1 MSYKLSVII
10 PVFNAEDYIKE
21 CLDSV
26 VDQSLGIDNIEVI
39 IVNDNS
45 CDSTLDIISQ
55 YADKYPSFKL
65 ISNKSNLGPGESR
78 NMALKEVSSD
88 YVTYLDADDFISQ
101 NAYEDA
107 LSKINEFNADLLIYN
122 WETYTGSDYV
132 EPINIHQQNT
142 LENKLITDIKQNP
155 KLFLSTAP
163 WNKIY
168 HRSLFKY
175 LKFSKGF
182 YEDNIVAILALINAK
197 RIFLS
202 KDSIYYYRKNS
213 DSTTENI
220 TVDSSIHLSNSIKEI
235 FDLRYEYPEFLN
247 YLKLLNI
254 NFIYDILF
262 WIYYY
267 NWTLADELK
276 IINKLKSVIIPL
288 KKEDIDRFK
297 QLFPDKLSYGEDI
310 LDLNNY
316 DAETFL
322 AKYKYFNRL
331 NKVNSQA
338 SLYVDAGN
346 GFNESDKVAID
357 YSPLKKNNLEF
368 SLEKFDNI
376 SKLRFDPLEGSF
388 VKCRIT
394 NNLPISDA
402 NCDNSVDDDCQIFTN
417 LDPYYVLDADFSDIS
432 SIQINFDLE
441 ILTNDDI
448 ANLFRQKDNI
458 INDLQVKPKKGNLA
472 FSIKRSNFQCLIFHI
487 QNF

>member
-1 MSYKLSVII
+1 MSYELSVII

-26 VDQSLGIDNIEVI
+26 VDQSLGIGNIEVI

-55 YADKYPSFKL
+55 YTDKYPSFKL

-247 YLKLLNI
+247 DLKLLNI

-262 WIYYY
+262 WTYYY
-267 NWTLADELK
+267 NWALADELK

-297 QLFPDKLSYGEDI
+297 QLFPDKLSYEKDI
-310 LDLNNY
+310 LDLDKY

-338 SLYVDAGN
+338 SLYVDTGK

-368 SLEKFDNI
+368 SLENFGNI

-388 VKCRIT
+388 IKCRIT

-402 NCDNSVDDDCQIFTN
+402 NCDNSVDDDYQIFTN
-417 LDPYYVLDADFSDIS
+417 LDPCYVLDADFSDIS

-441 ILTNDDI
+441 ILTNNDI

-458 INDLQVKPKKGNLA
+458 INDLQVKPKKRK
-472 FSIKRSNFQCLIFHI
+472 FSFFNKKE
-487 QNF
+487 

>member
-55 YADKYPSFKL
+55 YTDKYPSFKL

-142 LENKLITDIKQNP
+142 LENKLITDIKQNS

-247 YLKLLNI
+247 DLKLLNI

-262 WIYYY
+262 WTYYY
-267 NWTLADELK
+267 NWALADELK

-297 QLFPDKLSYGEDI
+297 QLFPDKLSYEKDI
-310 LDLNNY
+310 LDLDKY

-338 SLYVDAGN
+338 SLYVDTGK

-368 SLEKFDNI
+368 SLENFGNI

-388 VKCRIT
+388 IKCRIT

-402 NCDNSVDDDCQIFTN
+402 NCDNSVDDDYQIFTN
-417 LDPYYVLDADFSDIS
+417 LDPCYVLDADFSDIS

-441 ILTNDDI
+441 ILTNNDI

-458 INDLQVKPKKGNLA
+458 INDLQVKPKKRK
-472 FSIKRSNFQCLIFHI
+472 FSFFNKKE
-487 QNF
+487 

>member
-55 YADKYPSFKL
+55 YTDKYPSFKL

-247 YLKLLNI
+247 DLKLLNI

-262 WIYYY
+262 WTYYY
-267 NWTLADELK
+267 NWALADELK

-288 KKEDIDRFK
+288 KKEDIGRFK
-297 QLFPDKLSYGEDI
+297 QLFPDKLSYEKDI
-310 LDLNNY
+310 LDLDKY

-338 SLYVDAGN
+338 SLYVDTGK

-368 SLEKFDNI
+368 SLENFGNI

-388 VKCRIT
+388 IKCRIT

-402 NCDNSVDDDCQIFTN
+402 NCDNSVDDDYQIFTN
-417 LDPYYVLDADFSDIS
+417 LDPCYVLDADFSDIS

-441 ILTNDDI
+441 ILTNNDI

-458 INDLQVKPKKGNLA
+458 INDLQVKPKKRK
-472 FSIKRSNFQCLIFHI
+472 FSFFNKKE
-487 QNF
+487 

>member
-1 MSYKLSVII
+1 MSYELSVII

-55 YADKYPSFKL
+55 YTDKYPSFKL

-262 WIYYY
+262 WTYYY
-267 NWTLADELK
+267 NWALADELK

-297 QLFPDKLSYGEDI
+297 QLFPDKLSYEKDI
-310 LDLNNY
+310 LDLDKY

-338 SLYVDAGN
+338 SLYVDTGK

-368 SLEKFDNI
+368 SLENFGNI

-388 VKCRIT
+388 IKCRIT

-402 NCDNSVDDDCQIFTN
+402 NCDNSVDDDYQIFTN
-417 LDPYYVLDADFSDIS
+417 LDPCYVLDADFSDIS

-441 ILTNDDI
+441 ILTNNDI

-458 INDLQVKPKKGNLA
+458 INDLQVKPKKRK
-472 FSIKRSNFQCLIFHI
+472 FSFFNKKE
-487 QNF
+487 

>member
-1 MSYKLSVII
+1 MSYELSVII
-10 PVFNAEDYIKE
+10 PVYNVEKYIGE

-26 VDQSLGIDNIEVI
+26 VNQSIGIDNIEVI
-39 IVNDNS
+39 VVNDATPDNS
-45 CDSTLDIISQ
+45 MDIINE
-55 YADKYPSFKL
+55 YAEKYPSFKV

-163 WNKIY
+163 CNKIY

-310 LDLNNY
+310 LDLDKY

-458 INDLQVKPKKGNLA
+458 INDLQVKPKKRK
-472 FSIKRSNFQCLIFHI
+472 FSFFNKKE
-487 QNF
+487 

>member
-1 MSYKLSVII
+1 MSYELSVII

-55 YADKYPSFKL
+55 YTDKYPSFKL

-247 YLKLLNI
+247 DLKLLNI

-262 WIYYY
+262 WTYYY
-267 NWTLADELK
+267 NWALANELK

-297 QLFPDKLSYGEDI
+297 QLFPDKLSYEKDI
-310 LDLNNY
+310 LDLDKY

-338 SLYVDAGN
+338 SLYVDTGK

-368 SLEKFDNI
+368 SLENFGNI

-388 VKCRIT
+388 IKCRIT

-402 NCDNSVDDDCQIFTN
+402 NCDNSVDDDYQIFTN
-417 LDPYYVLDADFSDIS
+417 LDPCYVLDADFSDIS

-441 ILTNDDI
+441 ILTNNDI

-458 INDLQVKPKKGNLA
+458 INDLQVKPKKRK
-472 FSIKRSNFQCLIFHI
+472 FSFFNKKE
-487 QNF
+487 

>member
-1 MSYKLSVII
+1 MSYELSVII

-55 YADKYPSFKL
+55 YTDKYPSFKL

-262 WIYYY
+262 WTYYY
-267 NWTLADELK
+267 NWALADELK

-297 QLFPDKLSYGEDI
+297 QLFPDKLSYEKDI
-310 LDLNNY
+310 LDLDKY

-338 SLYVDAGN
+338 SLYVDTGK

-368 SLEKFDNI
+368 SLENFGNI

-388 VKCRIT
+388 IKCRIT

-402 NCDNSVDDDCQIFTN
+402 NCDNSVDDDYQIFTN
-417 LDPYYVLDADFSDIS
+417 LDPCYVLDADFSAIS

-441 ILTNDDI
+441 ILTNNDI

-458 INDLQVKPKKGNLA
+458 INDLQVKPKKRK
-472 FSIKRSNFQCLIFHI
+472 FSFFNKKE
-487 QNF
+487 

>member
-55 YADKYPSFKL
+55 YTDKYPSFKL

-247 YLKLLNI
+247 DFKLLNI

-262 WIYYY
+262 WTYYY
-267 NWTLADELK
+267 NWALADELK

-297 QLFPDKLSYGEDI
+297 QLFPDKLSYEKDI
-310 LDLNNY
+310 LDLDKY

-338 SLYVDAGN
+338 SLYVDTGK

-368 SLEKFDNI
+368 SLENFGNI

-388 VKCRIT
+388 IKCRIT

-402 NCDNSVDDDCQIFTN
+402 NCDNSVDDDYQIFTN
-417 LDPYYVLDADFSDIS
+417 LDPCYVLDADFSDIS

-441 ILTNDDI
+441 ILTNNDI

-458 INDLQVKPKKGNLA
+458 INDLQVKPKKRK
-472 FSIKRSNFQCLIFHI
+472 FSFFNKKE
-487 QNF
+487 

>member
-55 YADKYPSFKL
+55 YTDKYPSFKL

-132 EPINIHQQNT
+132 EPVNIHQQNT

-247 YLKLLNI
+247 DLKLLNI

-262 WIYYY
+262 WTYYY
-267 NWTLADELK
+267 NWALTDELK

-297 QLFPDKLSYGEDI
+297 QLFPDKLSYEKDI
-310 LDLNNY
+310 LDLDKY

-338 SLYVDAGN
+338 SLYVDTGK

-368 SLEKFDNI
+368 SLENFGNI

-388 VKCRIT
+388 IKCRIT

-402 NCDNSVDDDCQIFTN
+402 NCDNSVDDDYQIFTN
-417 LDPYYVLDADFSDIS
+417 LDPCYVLDADFSDIS

-441 ILTNDDI
+441 ILTNNDI

-458 INDLQVKPKKGNLA
+458 INDLQVKPKKRK
-472 FSIKRSNFQCLIFHI
+472 FSFFNKKE
-487 QNF
+487 

>member
-1 MSYKLSVII
+1 MSYELSVII

-55 YADKYPSFKL
+55 YTDKYPSFKL

-142 LENKLITDIKQNP
+142 LENKLITDIRQNP

-247 YLKLLNI
+247 DLKLLNI

-262 WIYYY
+262 WTYYY
-267 NWTLADELK
+267 NWALADELK

-297 QLFPDKLSYGEDI
+297 QLFPDKLSYEKDI
-310 LDLNNY
+310 LDLDKY

-338 SLYVDAGN
+338 SLYVDTGK

-368 SLEKFDNI
+368 SLENFGNI

-388 VKCRIT
+388 IKCRIT

-402 NCDNSVDDDCQIFTN
+402 NCDNSVDDDYQIFTN
-417 LDPYYVLDADFSDIS
+417 LDPCYVLDADFSDIS

-441 ILTNDDI
+441 ILTNNDI

-458 INDLQVKPKKGNLA
+458 INDLQVKPKKRK
-472 FSIKRSNFQCLIFHI
+472 FSFFNKKE
-487 QNF
+487 

>member
-55 YADKYPSFKL
+55 YTDKYPSFKL

-132 EPINIHQQNT
+132 EPVNIHQQNT

-168 HRSLFKY
+168 HRNLFKY

-247 YLKLLNI
+247 DLKLLNI

-262 WIYYY
+262 WTYYY
-267 NWTLADELK
+267 NWALADELK

-297 QLFPDKLSYGEDI
+297 QLFPDKLSYEKDI
-310 LDLNNY
+310 LDLDKY

-338 SLYVDAGN
+338 SLYVDTGK

-368 SLEKFDNI
+368 SLENFGNI

-388 VKCRIT
+388 IKCRIT

-402 NCDNSVDDDCQIFTN
+402 NCDNSVDDDYQIFTN
-417 LDPYYVLDADFSDIS
+417 LDPCYVLDADFSDIS

-441 ILTNDDI
+441 ILTNNDI

-458 INDLQVKPKKGNLA
+458 INDLQVKPKKRK
-472 FSIKRSNFQCLIFHI
+472 FSFFNKKE
-487 QNF
+487 

>member
-55 YADKYPSFKL
+55 YTDKYPSFKL

-262 WIYYY
+262 WTYYY
-267 NWTLADELK
+267 NWALADELK
-276 IINKLKSVIIPL
+276 IINKLKSVIVPL

-297 QLFPDKLSYGEDI
+297 QLFPDKLSYEKDI
-310 LDLNNY
+310 LDLDKY

-338 SLYVDAGN
+338 SLYVDTGK

-368 SLEKFDNI
+368 SLENFGNI

-388 VKCRIT
+388 IKCRIT

-402 NCDNSVDDDCQIFTN
+402 NCDNSVDDDYQIFTN
-417 LDPYYVLDADFSDIS
+417 LDPCYVLDADFSDIS

-441 ILTNDDI
+441 ILTNNDI

-458 INDLQVKPKKGNLA
+458 INDLQVKPKKRK
-472 FSIKRSNFQCLIFHI
+472 FSFFNKKE
-487 QNF
+487 

>member
-26 VDQSLGIDNIEVI
+26 VDQSLGIDNIEVM

-55 YADKYPSFKL
+55 YTDKYPSFKL

-262 WIYYY
+262 WTYYY
-267 NWTLADELK
+267 NWALADELK

-297 QLFPDKLSYGEDI
+297 QLFPDKLSYEKDI
-310 LDLNNY
+310 LDLDKY

-338 SLYVDAGN
+338 SLYVDTGK

-368 SLEKFDNI
+368 SLENFGNI

-388 VKCRIT
+388 IKCRIT

-402 NCDNSVDDDCQIFTN
+402 NCDNSVDDDYQIFTN
-417 LDPYYVLDADFSDIS
+417 LDPCYVLDADFSDIS

-441 ILTNDDI
+441 ILTNNDI

-458 INDLQVKPKKGNLA
+458 INDLQVKPKKRK
-472 FSIKRSNFQCLIFHI
+472 FSFFNKKE
-487 QNF
+487 

>member
-1 MSYKLSVII
+1 MSYELSVII

-26 VDQSLGIDNIEVI
+26 VDHSLGIDNIEVI

-55 YADKYPSFKL
+55 YTDKYPSFKL

-247 YLKLLNI
+247 DLKLLNI

-262 WIYYY
+262 WTYYY
-267 NWTLADELK
+267 NWALADELK

-297 QLFPDKLSYGEDI
+297 QLFPDKLSYEKDI
-310 LDLNNY
+310 LDLDKY

-338 SLYVDAGN
+338 SLYVDTGK

-368 SLEKFDNI
+368 SLENFGNI

-388 VKCRIT
+388 IKCRIT

-402 NCDNSVDDDCQIFTN
+402 NCDNSVDDDYQIFTN
-417 LDPYYVLDADFSDIS
+417 LDPCYVLDADFSDIS

-441 ILTNDDI
+441 ILTNNDI

-458 INDLQVKPKKGNLA
+458 INDLQVKPKKRK
-472 FSIKRSNFQCLIFHI
+472 FSFFNKKE
-487 QNF
+487 

>member
-1 MSYKLSVII
+1 MSYKVSVII

-55 YADKYPSFKL
+55 YTDKYPSFKL

-247 YLKLLNI
+247 DLKLLNI

-262 WIYYY
+262 WTYYY
-267 NWTLADELK
+267 NWALADELK

-297 QLFPDKLSYGEDI
+297 QLFPDKLSYEKDI
-310 LDLNNY
+310 LDLDKY

-338 SLYVDAGN
+338 SLYVDTGK

-368 SLEKFDNI
+368 SLENFGNI

-388 VKCRIT
+388 IKCRIT

-402 NCDNSVDDDCQIFTN
+402 NCDNSVDDDYQIFTN
-417 LDPYYVLDADFSDIS
+417 LDPCYVLDADFSDIS

-441 ILTNDDI
+441 ILTNNDI

-458 INDLQVKPKKGNLA
+458 INDLQVKPKKRK
-472 FSIKRSNFQCLIFHI
+472 FSFFNKKE
-487 QNF
+487 

>member
-55 YADKYPSFKL
+55 YTDKYPSFKL

-132 EPINIHQQNT
+132 EPVNIHQQNT

-247 YLKLLNI
+247 DLKLLNI

-262 WIYYY
+262 WTYYY
-267 NWTLADELK
+267 NWALADELK

-297 QLFPDKLSYGEDI
+297 QLFPDKLSYEKDI
-310 LDLNNY
+310 LDLDKY

-338 SLYVDAGN
+338 SLYVDTGK

-368 SLEKFDNI
+368 SLENFGNI

-388 VKCRIT
+388 IKCRIT

-402 NCDNSVDDDCQIFTN
+402 NCDNSVDDDYQIFTN
-417 LDPYYVLDADFSDIS
+417 LDPCYVLDADFSDIS

-441 ILTNDDI
+441 ILTNNDI

-458 INDLQVKPKKGNLA
+458 INDLQVKPKKRK
-472 FSIKRSNFQCLIFHI
+472 FSFFNKKE
-487 QNF
+487 

>member
-55 YADKYPSFKL
+55 YTDKYPSFKL

-142 LENKLITDIKQNP
+142 LENKLITDIKKNP

-262 WIYYY
+262 WTYYY
-267 NWTLADELK
+267 NWALADELK

-297 QLFPDKLSYGEDI
+297 QLFPDKLSYEKDI
-310 LDLNNY
+310 LDLDKY

-338 SLYVDAGN
+338 SLYVDTGK

-368 SLEKFDNI
+368 SLENFGNI

-388 VKCRIT
+388 IKCRIT

-402 NCDNSVDDDCQIFTN
+402 NCDNSVDDDYQIFTN
-417 LDPYYVLDADFSDIS
+417 LDPCYVLDADFSDIS

-441 ILTNDDI
+441 ILTNNDI

-458 INDLQVKPKKGNLA
+458 INDLQVKPKKRK
-472 FSIKRSNFQCLIFHI
+472 FSFFNKKE
-487 QNF
+487 

>member
-55 YADKYPSFKL
+55 YTDKYPSFKL

-247 YLKLLNI
+247 DLKLLNI

-262 WIYYY
+262 WTYYY
-267 NWTLADELK
+267 NWALADELK

-297 QLFPDKLSYGEDI
+297 QLFPDKLSYEKDI
-310 LDLNNY
+310 LDLDKY

-338 SLYVDAGN
+338 SLYVDTGN

-368 SLEKFDNI
+368 SLENFGNI

-388 VKCRIT
+388 IKCRIT

-402 NCDNSVDDDCQIFTN
+402 NCDNSVDDDYQIFTN
-417 LDPYYVLDADFSDIS
+417 LDPCYVLDADFSDIS

-441 ILTNDDI
+441 ILTNNDI

-458 INDLQVKPKKGNLA
+458 INDLQVKPKKRK
-472 FSIKRSNFQCLIFHI
+472 FSFFNKKE
-487 QNF
+487 

>member
-55 YADKYPSFKL
+55 YTDKYPSFKL

-247 YLKLLNI
+247 DLKLLNI

-262 WIYYY
+262 WTYYY
-267 NWTLADELK
+267 NWALADELK

-297 QLFPDKLSYGEDI
+297 QLFPDKLSYEKDI
-310 LDLNNY
+310 LDLDKY

-338 SLYVDAGN
+338 SLYVDTGK

-368 SLEKFDNI
+368 SLENFGNI

-388 VKCRIT
+388 IKCRIT

-402 NCDNSVDDDCQIFTN
+402 NCDNSVDDDYQIFTN
-417 LDPYYVLDADFSDIS
+417 LDPCYVLDADFSDIS

-441 ILTNDDI
+441 ILTNNDI

-458 INDLQVKPKKGNLA
+458 INDLQVKPKKRK
-472 FSIKRSNFQCLIFHI
+472 FSFFNKKE
-487 QNF
+487 

>member
-1 MSYKLSVII
+1 MSYELSVII

-21 CLDSV
+21 CLASV

-55 YADKYPSFKL
+55 YTDKYPSFKL

-247 YLKLLNI
+247 DLKLLNI

-262 WIYYY
+262 WTYYY
-267 NWTLADELK
+267 NWALADELK

-297 QLFPDKLSYGEDI
+297 QLFPDKLSYEKDI
-310 LDLNNY
+310 LDLDKY

-338 SLYVDAGN
+338 SLYVDTGK

-368 SLEKFDNI
+368 SLENFGNI

-388 VKCRIT
+388 IKCRIT

-402 NCDNSVDDDCQIFTN
+402 NCDNSVDDDYQIFTN
-417 LDPYYVLDADFSDIS
+417 LDPCYVLDADFSDIS

-441 ILTNDDI
+441 ILTNKDI

-458 INDLQVKPKKGNLA
+458 INDLQVKPKKRK
-472 FSIKRSNFQCLIFHI
+472 FSFFNKKE
-487 QNF
+487 

>member
-267 NWTLADELK
+267 NWALADELK

-288 KKEDIDRFK
+288 KKEDIGRFK

-310 LDLNNY
+310 LDLDKY

-458 INDLQVKPKKGNLA
+458 INDLQVKPKKRK
-472 FSIKRSNFQCLIFHI
+472 FSFFNKKE
-487 QNF
+487 

>member
-1 MSYKLSVII
+1 MSYELSVII

-55 YADKYPSFKL
+55 YTDKYPSFKL

-262 WIYYY
+262 WTYYY
-267 NWTLADELK
+267 NWALADELK

-297 QLFPDKLSYGEDI
+297 QLFPDKLSYEKDI
-310 LDLNNY
+310 LDLDKY

-338 SLYVDAGN
+338 SLYVDTGK

-368 SLEKFDNI
+368 SLENFGNI

-388 VKCRIT
+388 IKCRIT

-402 NCDNSVDDDCQIFTN
+402 NCDNSVDDDYQIFTK
-417 LDPYYVLDADFSDIS
+417 LDPCYVLDADFSDIS

-441 ILTNDDI
+441 ILTNNDI

-458 INDLQVKPKKGNLA
+458 INDLQVKPKKRK
-472 FSIKRSNFQCLIFHI
+472 FSFFNKKE
-487 QNF
+487 

>member
-1 MSYKLSVII
+1 MSYELSVII

-55 YADKYPSFKL
+55 YTDKYPSFKL

-247 YLKLLNI
+247 DLKLFNI

-262 WIYYY
+262 WTYYY
-267 NWTLADELK
+267 NWALADELK

-297 QLFPDKLSYGEDI
+297 QLFPDKLSYEKDI
-310 LDLNNY
+310 LDLDKY

-338 SLYVDAGN
+338 SLYVDTGK

-368 SLEKFDNI
+368 SLENFGNI

-388 VKCRIT
+388 IKCRIT

-402 NCDNSVDDDCQIFTN
+402 NCDNSVDDDYQIFTN
-417 LDPYYVLDADFSDIS
+417 LDPCYVLDADFSDIS

-441 ILTNDDI
+441 ILTNNDI

-458 INDLQVKPKKGNLA
+458 INDLQVKPKKRK
-472 FSIKRSNFQCLIFHI
+472 FSFFNKKE
-487 QNF
+487 

>member
-55 YADKYPSFKL
+55 YTDKYPSFKL

-213 DSTTENI
+213 NSTTENI

-262 WIYYY
+262 WTYYY
-267 NWTLADELK
+267 NWALADELK

-297 QLFPDKLSYGEDI
+297 QLFPDKLSYEKDI
-310 LDLNNY
+310 LDLDKY

-338 SLYVDAGN
+338 SLYVDTGK

-368 SLEKFDNI
+368 SLENFGNI

-388 VKCRIT
+388 IKCRIT

-402 NCDNSVDDDCQIFTN
+402 NCDNSVDDDYQIFTN
-417 LDPYYVLDADFSDIS
+417 LDPCYVLDADFSDIS

-441 ILTNDDI
+441 ILTNNDI

-458 INDLQVKPKKGNLA
+458 INDLQVKPKKRK
-472 FSIKRSNFQCLIFHI
+472 FSFFNKKE
-487 QNF
+487 

>member
-1 MSYKLSVII
+1 MSYELSVII

-55 YADKYPSFKL
+55 YTDKYPSFKL

-182 YEDNIVAILALINAK
+182 YEDNIVVILALINAK

-247 YLKLLNI
+247 DLKLLNI

-262 WIYYY
+262 WTYYY
-267 NWTLADELK
+267 NWALADELK

-297 QLFPDKLSYGEDI
+297 QLFPDKLSYEKDI
-310 LDLNNY
+310 LDLDKY

-338 SLYVDAGN
+338 SLYVDTGK

-368 SLEKFDNI
+368 SLENFGNI

-388 VKCRIT
+388 IKCRIT

-402 NCDNSVDDDCQIFTN
+402 NCDNSVDDDYQIFTN
-417 LDPYYVLDADFSDIS
+417 LDPCYVLDADFSDIS

-441 ILTNDDI
+441 ILTNNDI

-458 INDLQVKPKKGNLA
+458 INDLQVKPKKRK
-472 FSIKRSNFQCLIFHI
+472 FSFFNKKE
-487 QNF
+487 

>member
-1 MSYKLSVII
+1 MSYELSVII

-55 YADKYPSFKL
+55 YTDKYPSFKL

-247 YLKLLNI
+247 DLKLLNI

-267 NWTLADELK
+267 NWALADELK

-297 QLFPDKLSYGEDI
+297 QLFPDKLSYEKDI
-310 LDLNNY
+310 LDLDKY

-338 SLYVDAGN
+338 SLYVDTGK

-368 SLEKFDNI
+368 SLENFGNI

-388 VKCRIT
+388 IKCRIT

-402 NCDNSVDDDCQIFTN
+402 NCDNSVDDDYQIFTN
-417 LDPYYVLDADFSDIS
+417 LDPCYVLDADFSDIS

-441 ILTNDDI
+441 ILTNNDI

-458 INDLQVKPKKGNLA
+458 INDLQVKPKKRK
-472 FSIKRSNFQCLIFHI
+472 FSFFNKKE
-487 QNF
+487 

>member
-55 YADKYPSFKL
+55 YTDKYPSFKL

-132 EPINIHQQNT
+132 EPVNIHQQNT

-247 YLKLLNI
+247 DLKLLNI

-262 WIYYY
+262 WTYYY
-267 NWTLADELK
+267 NWALADEVK

-297 QLFPDKLSYGEDI
+297 QLFPDKLSYEKDI
-310 LDLNNY
+310 LDLDKY

-338 SLYVDAGN
+338 SLYVDTGK

-368 SLEKFDNI
+368 SLENFGNI

-388 VKCRIT
+388 IKCRIT

-402 NCDNSVDDDCQIFTN
+402 NCDNSVDDDYQIFTN
-417 LDPYYVLDADFSDIS
+417 LDPCYVLDADFSDIS

-441 ILTNDDI
+441 ILTNNDI

-458 INDLQVKPKKGNLA
+458 INDLQVKPKKRK
-472 FSIKRSNFQCLIFHI
+472 FSFFNKKE
-487 QNF
+487 

>member
-1 MSYKLSVII
+1 MSYELSVII

-55 YADKYPSFKL
+55 YTDKYPSFKL

-247 YLKLLNI
+247 DLKLLNI

-262 WIYYY
+262 WTYYY
-267 NWTLADELK
+267 NWALADELK

-297 QLFPDKLSYGEDI
+297 QLFPDKLSYEKDI
-310 LDLNNY
+310 LDLDKY

-338 SLYVDAGN
+338 SLYVDTGK

-368 SLEKFDNI
+368 SLENFGNI

-388 VKCRIT
+388 IKCRIT

-402 NCDNSVDDDCQIFTN
+402 NCDNSVDDDYQIFTN
-417 LDPYYVLDADFSDIS
+417 LDPCYVLDADFGDIS

-441 ILTNDDI
+441 ILTNNDI

-458 INDLQVKPKKGNLA
+458 INDLQVKPKKRK
-472 FSIKRSNFQCLIFHI
+472 FSFFNKKE
-487 QNF
+487 

>member
-10 PVFNAEDYIKE
+10 PVFNAGDYIKE

-55 YADKYPSFKL
+55 YTDKYPSFKL

-247 YLKLLNI
+247 DLKLLNI

-262 WIYYY
+262 WTYYY
-267 NWTLADELK
+267 NWALADELK

-297 QLFPDKLSYGEDI
+297 QLFPDKLSYEKDI
-310 LDLNNY
+310 LDLDKY

-338 SLYVDAGN
+338 SLYVDTGK

-368 SLEKFDNI
+368 SLENFGNI

-388 VKCRIT
+388 IKCRIT

-402 NCDNSVDDDCQIFTN
+402 NCDNSVDDDYQIFTN
-417 LDPYYVLDADFSDIS
+417 LDPCYVLDADFSDIS

-441 ILTNDDI
+441 ILTNNDI

-458 INDLQVKPKKGNLA
+458 INDLQVKPKKRK
-472 FSIKRSNFQCLIFHI
+472 FSFFNKKE
-487 QNF
+487 

>member
-1 MSYKLSVII
+1 MSYELSVII

-55 YADKYPSFKL
+55 YTDKYPSFKL

-78 NMALKEVSSD
+78 NMALKEVNSD

-247 YLKLLNI
+247 DLKLLNI

-262 WIYYY
+262 WTYYY
-267 NWTLADELK
+267 NWALADELK

-297 QLFPDKLSYGEDI
+297 QLFPDKLSYEKDI
-310 LDLNNY
+310 LDLDKY

-338 SLYVDAGN
+338 SLYVDTGK

-368 SLEKFDNI
+368 SLENFGNI

-388 VKCRIT
+388 IKCRIT

-402 NCDNSVDDDCQIFTN
+402 NCDNSVDDDYQIFTN
-417 LDPYYVLDADFSDIS
+417 LDPCYVLDADFSDIS

-441 ILTNDDI
+441 ILTNNDI

-458 INDLQVKPKKGNLA
+458 INDLQVKPKKRK
-472 FSIKRSNFQCLIFHI
+472 FSFFNKKE
-487 QNF
+487 

>member
-55 YADKYPSFKL
+55 YTDKYPSFKL

-247 YLKLLNI
+247 DLKLLNI

-262 WIYYY
+262 WTYYY
-267 NWTLADELK
+267 NWALADELK

-297 QLFPDKLSYGEDI
+297 QLFPDKLSYEKDI
-310 LDLNNY
+310 LDLDKY

-338 SLYVDAGN
+338 SLYVDTGK

-368 SLEKFDNI
+368 SLENFGNI

-388 VKCRIT
+388 IKCRIT

-402 NCDNSVDDDCQIFTN
+402 NCDNSVDDDYQIFTN
-417 LDPYYVLDADFSDIS
+417 LDPFYVLDADFSDIS

-441 ILTNDDI
+441 ILTNNDI

-458 INDLQVKPKKGNLA
+458 INDLQVKPKKRK
-472 FSIKRSNFQCLIFHI
+472 FSFFNKKE
-487 QNF
+487 

>member
-55 YADKYPSFKL
+55 YTDKYPSFKL

-132 EPINIHQQNT
+132 EPVNIHQQNT

-262 WIYYY
+262 WTYYY
-267 NWTLADELK
+267 NWALADELK

-297 QLFPDKLSYGEDI
+297 QLFPDKLSYEKDI
-310 LDLNNY
+310 LDLDKY

-338 SLYVDAGN
+338 SLYVDTGK

-368 SLEKFDNI
+368 SLENFGNI

-388 VKCRIT
+388 IKCRIT

-402 NCDNSVDDDCQIFTN
+402 NCDNSVDDDYQIFTN
-417 LDPYYVLDADFSDIS
+417 LDPCYVLDADFSDIS

-441 ILTNDDI
+441 ILTNNDI

-458 INDLQVKPKKGNLA
+458 INDLQVKPKKRK
-472 FSIKRSNFQCLIFHI
+472 FSFFNKKE
-487 QNF
+487 

>member
-55 YADKYPSFKL
+55 YTDKYPSFKL

-262 WIYYY
+262 WTYYY
-267 NWTLADELK
+267 NWALADELK

-297 QLFPDKLSYGEDI
+297 QLFPDKLSYEKDI
-310 LDLNNY
+310 LDLDKY

-338 SLYVDAGN
+338 SLYVDTGK

-368 SLEKFDNI
+368 SLENFGNI

-388 VKCRIT
+388 IKCRIT

-402 NCDNSVDDDCQIFTN
+402 NCDNSVDDDYQIFTN
-417 LDPYYVLDADFSDIS
+417 LDPCYVLDADFSDIS

-441 ILTNDDI
+441 ILTNNDI

-458 INDLQVKPKKGNLA
+458 INDLQVKPKKRK
-472 FSIKRSNFQCLIFHI
+472 FSFFNKKE
-487 QNF
+487 

>member
-1 MSYKLSVII
+1 MSYELSVII
-10 PVFNAEDYIKE
+10 PVYNVEKYIGE

-26 VDQSLGIDNIEVI
+26 VNQSIGIDNIEVI

-310 LDLNNY
+310 LDLDKY

-388 VKCRIT
+388 IKCRIT

-458 INDLQVKPKKGNLA
+458 INDLQVKPKKRK
-472 FSIKRSNFQCLIFHI
+472 FSFFNKKE
-487 QNF
+487 

>member
-1 MSYKLSVII
+1 MSYELSVII

-55 YADKYPSFKL
+55 YTDKYPSFKL

-247 YLKLLNI
+247 DLKLLNI

-262 WIYYY
+262 WTYYY
-267 NWTLADELK
+267 NWALADELK

-297 QLFPDKLSYGEDI
+297 QLFPDKLSYEKDI
-310 LDLNNY
+310 LDLDKY

-338 SLYVDAGN
+338 SLYVDTGK

-368 SLEKFDNI
+368 SLENFGNI

-388 VKCRIT
+388 IKCRIT

-402 NCDNSVDDDCQIFTN
+402 NCDNSVDDDYQIFTN
-417 LDPYYVLDADFSDIS
+417 LDPCYVLDADFSDIS

-441 ILTNDDI
+441 ILTNNDI

-458 INDLQVKPKKGNLA
+458 INDLQVKPKKRQ
-472 FSIKRSNFQCLIFHI
+472 FSFFNKKE
-487 QNF
+487 

>member
-1 MSYKLSVII
+1 MSYELSVII

-55 YADKYPSFKL
+55 YTDKYPSFKL

-213 DSTTENI
+213 DSSTENI

-247 YLKLLNI
+247 DLKLLNI

-262 WIYYY
+262 WTYYY
-267 NWTLADELK
+267 NWALADELK

-297 QLFPDKLSYGEDI
+297 QLFPDKLSYEKDI
-310 LDLNNY
+310 LDLDKY

-338 SLYVDAGN
+338 SLYVDTGK

-368 SLEKFDNI
+368 SLENFGNI

-388 VKCRIT
+388 IKCRIT

-402 NCDNSVDDDCQIFTN
+402 NCDNSVDDDYQIFTN
-417 LDPYYVLDADFSDIS
+417 LDPCYVLDADFSDIS

-441 ILTNDDI
+441 ILTNNDI

-458 INDLQVKPKKGNLA
+458 INDLQVKPKKRK
-472 FSIKRSNFQCLIFHI
+472 FSFFNKKE
-487 QNF
+487 